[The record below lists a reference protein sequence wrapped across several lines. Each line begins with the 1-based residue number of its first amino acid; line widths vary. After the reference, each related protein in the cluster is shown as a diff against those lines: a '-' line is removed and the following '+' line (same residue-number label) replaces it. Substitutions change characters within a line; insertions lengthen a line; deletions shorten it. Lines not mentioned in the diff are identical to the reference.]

1 MTETDGAAHSSPH
14 PLGDRIPPWFVKSL
28 IYVSL
33 AIGGFILAKELL
45 VRLQGL
51 FITLLLALFLS
62 FAMEPAVDWLSDRGW
77 KRGRAT
83 GLVFAVALI
92 GGATFAWIMVDLFVT
107 EASKLVRDAPGYVR
121 DVTDWVNRRF
131 GTELTT
137 DTLIDQLEQYQG
149 DISRLATNMGGRV
162 LSVSGQLL
170 GGLFQ
175 GLTVLLFAFYL
186 TADGPRLRRSI
197 CSVLPAEQQRLVL
210 NLWEL
215 AVKKTGGY
223 LYSRML
229 LASIASLTAGIVF
242 AITGVPYAVALAI
255 WLGFLSQ
262 FVPVIG
268 TYLAGALPLLIAL
281 LNSPISALVVLIYL
295 IVYQQIENY
304 MLAPR
309 VTAKTMDIHPAVAF
323 GSVIAG
329 GGILGGVGTL
339 LALPAAAIIQAFVSS
354 FVHRHDIIDSDLA
367 EVALSGAMPVED
379 GDVDDPES
387 KWINRVSERLERQ
400 RGLEGQSGTQPGGQG
415 VDEDP

>member
-83 GLVFAVALI
+83 GLVFAVTLI

-149 DISRLATNMGGRV
+149 EGK
-162 LSVSGQLL
+162 
-170 GGLFQ
+170 
-175 GLTVLLFAFYL
+175 
-186 TADGPRLRRSI
+186 RR
-197 CSVLPAEQQRLVL
+197 RD
-210 NLWEL
+210 W
-215 AVKKTGGY
+215 
-223 LYSRML
+223 R
-229 LASIASLTAGIVF
+229 
-242 AITGVPYAVALAI
+242 
-255 WLGFLSQ
+255 
-262 FVPVIG
+262 
-268 TYLAGALPLLIAL
+268 
-281 LNSPISALVVLIYL
+281 
-295 IVYQQIENY
+295 
-304 MLAPR
+304 
-309 VTAKTMDIHPAVAF
+309 
-323 GSVIAG
+323 
-329 GGILGGVGTL
+329 
-339 LALPAAAIIQAFVSS
+339 
-354 FVHRHDIIDSDLA
+354 
-367 EVALSGAMPVED
+367 
-379 GDVDDPES
+379 
-387 KWINRVSERLERQ
+387 
-400 RGLEGQSGTQPGGQG
+400 
-415 VDEDP
+415 

>member
-1 MTETDGAAHSSPH
+1 MTETDGATHSSSH

-83 GLVFAVALI
+83 GLVFAVTLI

-210 NLWEL
+210 NLW
-215 AVKKTGGY
+215 
-223 LYSRML
+223 R
-229 LASIASLTAGIVF
+229 
-242 AITGVPYAVALAI
+242 
-255 WLGFLSQ
+255 
-262 FVPVIG
+262 
-268 TYLAGALPLLIAL
+268 
-281 LNSPISALVVLIYL
+281 
-295 IVYQQIENY
+295 
-304 MLAPR
+304 
-309 VTAKTMDIHPAVAF
+309 
-323 GSVIAG
+323 
-329 GGILGGVGTL
+329 
-339 LALPAAAIIQAFVSS
+339 
-354 FVHRHDIIDSDLA
+354 
-367 EVALSGAMPVED
+367 
-379 GDVDDPES
+379 
-387 KWINRVSERLERQ
+387 
-400 RGLEGQSGTQPGGQG
+400 
-415 VDEDP
+415 